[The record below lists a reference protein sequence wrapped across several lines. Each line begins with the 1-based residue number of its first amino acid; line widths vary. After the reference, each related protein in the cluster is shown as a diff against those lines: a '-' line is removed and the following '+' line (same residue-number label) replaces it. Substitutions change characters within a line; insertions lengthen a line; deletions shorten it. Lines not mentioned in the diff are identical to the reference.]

1 MFETSVVRARAQA
14 AGGRLSLLTISI
26 IAHSAVVIGVIAVS
40 VASVDF
46 PTMAPDEY
54 RTAPVFAAVTL
65 PPPLG
70 TPEGNNRPVQQP
82 VQKQQAA
89 LPVTKE
95 ITAPTT
101 VPETVTPVD
110 VPTTNVADGGTDP
123 SAIPGT
129 GPRGVPDGDPNSIET
144 DLDLTPVVASGP
156 QPGKIYEAYEVKAP
170 VLLHRVD
177 PPYPPILVR
186 SGVSAMVVVRCI
198 IDKNG
203 RVRDPQVTVPARFG
217 AFNDAVMSAVQKWR
231 YTPGSL
237 NGEAVETYLNVTVH
251 FSVTR

>member
-14 AGGRLSLLTISI
+14 AGERLSLLTISI
-26 IAHSAVVIGVIAVS
+26 IAHSAVIVGAITVS
-40 VASVDF
+40 LASVDF

-54 RTAPVFAAVTL
+54 RTAPMFAAVTL

-70 TPEGNNRPVQQP
+70 TPQGNNRPVQQP
-82 VQKQQAA
+82 VQKQQAT
-89 LPVTKE
+89 PVTKE
-95 ITAPTT
+95 VTAPPT

-110 VPTTNVADGGTDP
+110 APATTLAEGSNTSDGP
-123 SAIPGT
+123 AGT

-144 DLDLTPVVASGP
+144 NLDLPTVVAPGP
-156 QPGKIYEAYEVKAP
+156 QAGKIYEAYEVKSP
-170 VLLHRVD
+170 VLLQRID

-186 SGVSAMVVVRCI
+186 TGASAMVIVRCI

-203 RVRDPQVTVPARFG
+203 RVRDPEILLPAKLSP
-217 AFNDAVMSAVQKWR
+217 FNDAVINAVQKWR